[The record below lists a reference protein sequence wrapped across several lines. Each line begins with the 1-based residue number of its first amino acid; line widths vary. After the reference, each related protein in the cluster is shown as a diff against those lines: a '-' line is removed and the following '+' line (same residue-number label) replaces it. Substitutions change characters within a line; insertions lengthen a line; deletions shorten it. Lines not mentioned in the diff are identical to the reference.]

1 MDDFAIARALHILA
15 IVMWVGGV
23 AFVTTVATPAI
34 RTMHPPSERL
44 RAFHQFES
52 RFVWQA
58 RFWVL
63 LAGASGL
70 WMTWRAELWARFE
83 DPRFWWM
90 HAMFG
95 VWAAFMIVLFV
106 IEPLVLHRRLRQGLC
121 AHLAH
126 GGAPVDLHRDLAERQ
141 IARHLLVHLAG
152 GDQRHDLTLARR

>member
-1 MDDFAIARALHILA
+1 MDDFALARVLHILA

-106 IEPLVLHRRLRQGLC
+106 IEPLVLHRRLLASPVPEKDFDRLEIMHRALLALLAITLLGAGL
-121 AHLAH
+121 
-126 GGAPVDLHRDLAERQ
+126 GARGAL
-141 IARHLLVHLAG
+141 
-152 GDQRHDLTLARR
+152 